1 MPTHFFL
8 EKIMTNVNELTQ
20 PNNQE
25 IILEEISEE
34 ELEGVT
40 GGLGPVGDIVG
51 ALGGTVVTVGNLLQV
66 LGGVL

>member
-1 MPTHFFL
+1 
-8 EKIMTNVNELTQ
+8 MTNVNELTQ

>member
-1 MPTHFFL
+1 
-8 EKIMTNVNELTQ
+8 MTNVNGLTQ

-40 GGLGPVGDIVG
+40 GGFGPLGGVVA
-51 ALGGTVVTVGNLLQV
+51 ALGGLLISVGGAL
-66 LGGVL
+66 